1 MRNTEADTL
10 DELIDDCTA
19 MPAELRPTAGELP
32 EMRAASPSP
41 WQVTDACV
49 AQVDDLDAYV

>member
-19 MPAELRPTAGELP
+19 MPAELRPTTAKALP
-32 EMRAASPSP
+32 EPRAASP
-41 WQVTDACV
+41 WQVTDACA
-49 AQVDDLDAYV
+49 AQVDGLDAYV

>member
-1 MRNTEADTL
+1 MSNPEADTL

-19 MPAELRPTAGELP
+19 MPAVLRPTAKALP
-32 EMRAASPSP
+32 EPRAASP

-49 AQVDDLDAYV
+49 AQVDGLDAYV

>member
-19 MPAELRPTAGELP
+19 MPAELRGRADTLP
-32 EMRAASPSP
+32 EPRPATP
-41 WQVTDACV
+41 WQVTDDCV
-49 AQVDDLDAYV
+49 AQVAGLDTYV

>member
-1 MRNTEADTL
+1 MRNREADTL

-19 MPAELRPTAGELP
+19 LPAELRPTAKALP
-32 EMRAASPSP
+32 APGAASP
-41 WQVTDACV
+41 WQVTDACA

>member
-10 DELIDDCTA
+10 DELIDDCTEV
-19 MPAELRPTAGELP
+19 PAELRPTEKVLP
-32 EMRAASPSP
+32 EPRAAAK
-41 WQVTDACV
+41 WQVTDANA